1 MQEEG
6 VQRAREEE
14 EKRKEVTSHF
24 QVTLND
30 IQLQMEQHNER
41 NSKLRQENMEL
52 AERLKK
58 LIEQYELREEVG
70 WGGIGVWG
78 CSGASVLPCDVCLCS
93 WGGKEPLGSRLFPW
107 GPCWDALSV
116 AVTGAVPS
124 AAHRQGVQTQGPAA
138 AAGGRQTPAGA
149 GDAEGGRGETPA
161 GEGLCKSR
169 SGFASASLFA
179 LSLCGGSFPWFPK
192 GRAQTG

>member
-1 MQEEG
+1 MGWQHHFVKFPPSPASSLLQEEG

-70 WGGIGVWG
+70 
-78 CSGASVLPCDVCLCS
+78 
-93 WGGKEPLGSRLFPW
+93 
-107 GPCWDALSV
+107 
-116 AVTGAVPS
+116 
-124 AAHRQGVQTQGPAA
+124 QG
-138 AAGGRQTPAGA
+138 
-149 GDAEGGRGETPA
+149 
-161 GEGLCKSR
+161 
-169 SGFASASLFA
+169 
-179 LSLCGGSFPWFPK
+179 
-192 GRAQTG
+192 

>member
-70 WGGIGVWG
+70 EHRERLLL
-78 CSGASVLPCDVCLCS
+78 LPQGREKLWILPELCS
-93 WGGKEPLGSRLFPW
+93 AP
-107 GPCWDALSV
+107 
-116 AVTGAVPS
+116 T
-124 AAHRQGVQTQGPAA
+124 AH
-138 AAGGRQTPAGA
+138 
-149 GDAEGGRGETPA
+149 
-161 GEGLCKSR
+161 
-169 SGFASASLFA
+169 
-179 LSLCGGSFPWFPK
+179 
-192 GRAQTG
+192 

>member
-1 MQEEG
+1 MIETILDWLGEPCEAGWGAVDDGAGADFSAQEEG

-58 LIEQYELREEVG
+58 LIEQYELREEVRCRG
-70 WGGIGVWG
+70 QPSWPGNWE
-78 CSGASVLPCDVCLCS
+78 VL
-93 WGGKEPLGSRLFPW
+93 GQHF
-107 GPCWDALSV
+107 
-116 AVTGAVPS
+116 
-124 AAHRQGVQTQGPAA
+124 
-138 AAGGRQTPAGA
+138 AGFIPFSHSFLLL
-149 GDAEGGRGETPA
+149 
-161 GEGLCKSR
+161 LCK
-169 SGFASASLFA
+169 
-179 LSLCGGSFPWFPK
+179 GGNVVHPCVTRK
-192 GRAQTG
+192 

>member
-1 MQEEG
+1 VSDGAGACFFAQEEG

-58 LIEQYELREEVG
+58 LIEQYELREEVRLL
-70 WGGIGVWG
+70 WSATMVSIL
-78 CSGASVLPCDVCLCS
+78 SDTRIASHWDSILQI
-93 WGGKEPLGSRLFPW
+93 LFHSSSFLEKRVMSFLI
-107 GPCWDALSV
+107 DEEL
-116 AVTGAVPS
+116 
-124 AAHRQGVQTQGPAA
+124 
-138 AAGGRQTPAGA
+138 
-149 GDAEGGRGETPA
+149 EYGEATH
-161 GEGLCKSR
+161 
-169 SGFASASLFA
+169 
-179 LSLCGGSFPWFPK
+179 
-192 GRAQTG
+192 Q

>member
-1 MQEEG
+1 MDNSFLQEEG

-58 LIEQYELREEVG
+58 LIEQYELREEVS
-70 WGGIGVWG
+70 
-78 CSGASVLPCDVCLCS
+78 CR
-93 WGGKEPLGSRLFPW
+93 RL
-107 GPCWDALSV
+107 
-116 AVTGAVPS
+116 
-124 AAHRQGVQTQGPAA
+124 RPAA
-138 AAGGRQTPAGA
+138 WESVVSARAWGRNCRP
-149 GDAEGGRGETPA
+149 
-161 GEGLCKSR
+161 GLALPSR
-169 SGFASASLFA
+169 DVS
-179 LSLCGGSFPWFPK
+179 C
-192 GRAQTG
+192 R

>member
-70 WGGIGVWG
+70 WGSLLCPTGHVSAQGLVG
-78 CSGASVLPCDVCLCS
+78 KGASGLWGLPS
-93 WGGKEPLGSRLFPW
+93 GSLP
-107 GPCWDALSV
+107 P
-116 AVTGAVPS
+116 
-124 AAHRQGVQTQGPAA
+124 RQQGP
-138 AAGGRQTPAGA
+138 GPA
-149 GDAEGGRGETPA
+149 
-161 GEGLCKSR
+161 C
-169 SGFASASLFA
+169 
-179 LSLCGGSFPWFPK
+179 
-192 GRAQTG
+192 Q

>member
-1 MQEEG
+1 MATSFWEVFFFPLMQEEG

-70 WGGIGVWG
+70 QHRQRLLL
-78 CSGASVLPCDVCLCS
+78 LPQAREKLWIPPELCS
-93 WGGKEPLGSRLFPW
+93 SPHSTLTRCSSTRSCSSSWWMPNCSRPRR
-107 GPCWDALSV
+107 C
-116 AVTGAVPS
+116 
-124 AAHRQGVQTQGPAA
+124 
-138 AAGGRQTPAGA
+138 
-149 GDAEGGRGETPA
+149 
-161 GEGLCKSR
+161 
-169 SGFASASLFA
+169 
-179 LSLCGGSFPWFPK
+179 
-192 GRAQTG
+192 

>member
-70 WGGIGVWG
+70 WGSLLCPTGHVSAQGLVG
-78 CSGASVLPCDVCLCS
+78 KGASGLWGLPSGSLPPRQAQRVSDWWCS
-93 WGGKEPLGSRLFPW
+93 LGSTSRRCSNTRTCSSSSW
-107 GPCWDALSV
+107 
-116 AVTGAVPS
+116 TPS
-124 AAHRQGVQTQGPAA
+124 SSRHR
-138 AAGGRQTPAGA
+138 R
-149 GDAEGGRGETPA
+149 
-161 GEGLCKSR
+161 C
-169 SGFASASLFA
+169 
-179 LSLCGGSFPWFPK
+179 
-192 GRAQTG
+192 

>member
-1 MQEEG
+1 MGCKHHFGKFSAVPDTSLMQEEG

-70 WGGIGVWG
+70 QGQG
-78 CSGASVLPCDVCLCS
+78 
-93 WGGKEPLGSRLFPW
+93 RLF
-107 GPCWDALSV
+107 LR
-116 AVTGAVPS
+116 AVPLEL
-124 AAHRQGVQTQGPAA
+124 P
-138 AAGGRQTPAGA
+138 
-149 GDAEGGRGETPA
+149 
-161 GEGLCKSR
+161 
-169 SGFASASLFA
+169 
-179 LSLCGGSFPWFPK
+179 
-192 GRAQTG
+192 

>member
-1 MQEEG
+1 MDDGAGTGFSAQEEG

-58 LIEQYELREEVG
+58 LIEQYELREEVRFLQV
-70 WGGIGVWG
+70 GVMT
-78 CSGASVLPCDVCLCS
+78 
-93 WGGKEPLGSRLFPW
+93 SRLCGSGCVPGIW
-107 GPCWDALSV
+107 RALCWLHL
-116 AVTGAVPS
+116 VP
-124 AAHRQGVQTQGPAA
+124 P
-138 AAGGRQTPAGA
+138 
-149 GDAEGGRGETPA
+149 
-161 GEGLCKSR
+161 
-169 SGFASASLFA
+169 SL
-179 LSLCGGSFPWFPK
+179 
-192 GRAQTG
+192 RRV

>member
-1 MQEEG
+1 MGWEHRFGQFPPFPAMSLTQEEG

-70 WGGIGVWG
+70 PGRARPG
-78 CSGASVLPCDVCLCS
+78 
-93 WGGKEPLGSRLFPW
+93 RLFLLPEGRRNFWIFPDPW
-107 GPCWDALSV
+107 CSPGSTLTRCSSTRSCSSSWWMPNC
-116 AVTGAVPS
+116 
-124 AAHRQGVQTQGPAA
+124 
-138 AAGGRQTPAGA
+138 
-149 GDAEGGRGETPA
+149 
-161 GEGLCKSR
+161 SR
-169 SGFASASLFA
+169 PRR
-179 LSLCGGSFPWFPK
+179 C
-192 GRAQTG
+192 

>member
-1 MQEEG
+1 MGPVSLLAKTVDELGELCALLRAMDDASRAGFSLQEEG

-58 LIEQYELREEVG
+58 LIEQYELREEV
-70 WGGIGVWG
+70 
-78 CSGASVLPCDVCLCS
+78 
-93 WGGKEPLGSRLFPW
+93 R
-107 GPCWDALSV
+107 
-116 AVTGAVPS
+116 
-124 AAHRQGVQTQGPAA
+124 
-138 AAGGRQTPAGA
+138 
-149 GDAEGGRGETPA
+149 
-161 GEGLCKSR
+161 
-169 SGFASASLFA
+169 
-179 LSLCGGSFPWFPK
+179 
-192 GRAQTG
+192 